1 MVKRMK
7 IYFAGSICGG
17 REKVYDYKEIINVL
31 KEYGDVL
38 TEHLG
43 NENIS
48 NTGEVMNPTDIYTR
62 DINWLTES
70 NLVVADITIPSLGV
84 GYELAYAEKLNKKI
98 IVCYENKENISA
110 MIRGNNNFIQIPYDN
125 ISDLLTKIDE
135 VMENLNI

>member
-1 MVKRMK
+1 M
-7 IYFAGSICGG
+7 
-17 REKVYDYKEIINVL
+17 
-31 KEYGDVL
+31 GDVL

-98 IVCYENKENISA
+98 IVCYENKQNISA
-110 MIRGNNNFIQIPYDN
+110 MIRGNNNLIQIPYDN
-125 ISDLLTKIDE
+125 IPDLLTKIDE